1 MHSPIGIQLDW
12 HERYKLEIDASGKP
26 NILFV
31 LNKFSS
37 SIQTQNIGNMVRG
50 WRYVGACFI
59 FSKYLC

>member
-50 WRYVGACFI
+50 
-59 FSKYLC
+59 